1 MQTALCSSLRIGHAD
16 GDKEFSR
23 KIQQMIKRTII
34 KTPPQELPSSASK
47 ELDKSTKYDATLVIV
62 VVLSYS

>member
-1 MQTALCSSLRIGHAD
+1 MLQFPEVRTRWRRHRLLHEDPAD
-16 GDKEFSR
+16 QEEDHQDPR
-23 KIQQMIKRTII
+23 
-34 KTPPQELPSSASK
+34 PQELPSSATK

>member
-1 MQTALCSSLRIGHAD
+1 
-16 GDKEFSR
+16 
-23 KIQQMIKRTII
+23 MIKRTII